1 MHFIMQAETIVQDLE
16 KHLAQRP
23 SPSGTSRGGG
33 QFWGGS
39 LILVFSAEALKNF
52 SDPRNDLPKV
62 FRGTLYA
69 QTHPSAQETNI

>member
-33 QFWGGS
+33 SFGGV
-39 LILVFSAEALKNF
+39 LLF
-52 SDPRNDLPKV
+52 
-62 FRGTLYA
+62 LYF
-69 QTHPSAQETNI
+69 QQKR